1 MTEEQAESILLL
13 FCAAYPTFD
22 LTPPTVGLWVAKLRD
37 RWEADIAFAA
47 ANSWIDER
55 SKFPTIAEFFDA
67 CEEQWRARWEQQ
79 KKVLRLV
86 PPIQAPAELSQESV
100 HLWRASLGQ
109 PEEGCLCESCTMARQ
124 IMQRQG

>member
-1 MTEEQAESILLL
+1 MTETQAESILLL

-47 ANSWIDER
+47 ANAWIDEHSR
-55 SKFPTIAEFFDA
+55 FPTIAEFFDV
-67 CEEQWRARWEQQ
+67 CQQVWRERWEQE
-79 KKVLRLV
+79 KRVLRLV
-86 PPIQAPAELSQESV
+86 PPLRPPAELSQEAV

-124 IMQRQG
+124 IMERQG